1 MLGLSFSLQPAD
13 GHSLYSSEIIKG
25 PILIL
30 KASFINT
37 ILEKSA
43 VCTGLGEVQMV
54 AGILLLAV
62 CALLTAALM
71 AQNNTSMV
79 KPS

>member
-1 MLGLSFSLQPAD
+1 MLGLLFSLQLAD

-30 KASFINT
+30 KASFIKKNPG
-37 ILEKSA
+37 IECCMYRS
-43 VCTGLGEVQMV
+43 GGVQMV

-71 AQNNTSMV
+71 AQNNMSMV
-79 KPS
+79 KSS